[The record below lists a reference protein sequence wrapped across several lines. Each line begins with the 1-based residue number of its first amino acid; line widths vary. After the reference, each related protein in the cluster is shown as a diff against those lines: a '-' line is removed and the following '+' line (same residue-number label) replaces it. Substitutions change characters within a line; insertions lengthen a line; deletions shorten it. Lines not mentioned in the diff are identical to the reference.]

1 MNREKLLAK
10 ARNNPRGLR
19 FTELCALAEAFGYE
33 LRRQRGSHRMYR
45 RDDVP
50 ERLHFQPDRN
60 NKAKDYQVRQLIDF
74 IDEYGG

>member
-1 MNREKLLAK
+1 
-10 ARNNPRGLR
+10 
-19 FTELCALAEAFGYE
+19 
-33 LRRQRGSHRMYR
+33 MYR

-50 ERLHFQPDRN
+50 ERLTFQPDRN